1 MQESRTLITKQKPR
15 IILDTSF
22 PVKEELKVGDKGQMI
37 INGTIEAERFVNED
51 DTDFLVKT
59 ILIEKAE
66 LVENKH
72 TRI

>member
-1 MQESRTLITKQKPR
+1 MQESRALIVKRKPR

-22 PVKEELKVGDKGQMI
+22 PIKDKLKIGDKGQMVI
-37 INGTIEAERFVNED
+37 TGTIEAERFINED

-66 LVENKH
+66 LVENKP
-72 TRI
+72 TRT